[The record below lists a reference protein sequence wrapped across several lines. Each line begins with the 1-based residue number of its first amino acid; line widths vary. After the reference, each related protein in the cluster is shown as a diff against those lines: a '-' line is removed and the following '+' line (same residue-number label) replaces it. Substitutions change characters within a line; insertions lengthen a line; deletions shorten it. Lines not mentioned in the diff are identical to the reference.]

1 MPNSSSREG
10 EETVTQRLRDWNDG
24 DPASLGLVM
33 TSLYWELHRMA
44 SRALLSERSGHTLQ
58 PTALI
63 NELYLRLQT
72 ANPPQWRGRAHFF
85 AMAATT
91 LRRILI
97 DYARAHRAI
106 RRGGSE
112 SKVPLETVKVATD
125 CSCDQLLVVDE
136 ALNQLEQADARAARV
151 AELRFFGGLE
161 ESEIAENLGVS
172 VVTVKREWKFARAWL
187 ASRLNP

>member
-1 MPNSSSREG
+1 MANPLSGEG
-10 EETVTQRLRDWNDG
+10 EGTITQRLRDWNGG

-44 SRALLSERSGHTLQ
+44 SRALASERSGHTLQ

-63 NELYLRLQT
+63 NELYLRLHA

-97 DYARAHRAI
+97 DYARAHSAI

-112 SKVPLETVKVATD
+112 TKVPLETVKVGTD
-125 CSCDQLLVVDE
+125 CSCDQLLVIDE

-151 AELRFFGGLE
+151 AELRFFAGLE
-161 ESEIAENLGVS
+161 ENDIAENLGVS
-172 VVTVKREWKFARAWL
+172 VATVKRDWKFARAWL
-187 ASRLNP
+187 ASHLNP